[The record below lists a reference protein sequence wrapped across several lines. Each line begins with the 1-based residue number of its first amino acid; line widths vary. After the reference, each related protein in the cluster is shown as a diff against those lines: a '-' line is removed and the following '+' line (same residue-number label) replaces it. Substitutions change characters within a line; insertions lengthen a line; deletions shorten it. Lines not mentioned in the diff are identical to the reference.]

1 MSLPTHVAIRC
12 SALLV
17 AVACV
22 AANAIAAGPAPCSP
36 PAATIAS
43 VQGAVDVRRAGRGDW
58 LPAAYRDELCTG
70 DVVRVGDRGR
80 AAIVLRNEIELR
92 LDEKTSLTLA
102 KVDAAEG
109 SLLEMCAGKLHFI
122 SRARKSLRVVTPFV
136 NATVEGTEVAI
147 GHAATE
153 DRIDVFEGHVL
164 ASSEAARTM
173 PQTCGDA
180 RMPTDTGGRLL
191 LASRESALVPA
202 GGAPAKRIAIAQPA
216 DAVQWALYYPP
227 LVEPGPDAAAA
238 GTAIEARA
246 LRSAAQYRQGRLDDA
261 LAAIAPSGDDAS
273 VRDARFFSYRASLLL
288 WVGRVDEARR
298 DIDRALALDARNA
311 DALAL
316 QSVVAVVQNRKD
328 AALDLARR
336 AVEFDERSVAA
347 RLALSY
353 ALQAHLRIE
362 DALAAAMEATRLQP
376 ADALAWARVAEL
388 EMSAGRHRLAVAA
401 AERAQSTNANAGRA
415 HTVLGFA
422 RLARLETVAAKEA
435 FERAI
440 AADPADPMPRLG
452 LGLAKIR
459 QNALAEGRADLELA
473 VSLDPASSI
482 LRSYVGKAYFE
493 EGRNALAASQFE
505 LAKERDPVDPTPWF
519 YASILA
525 QTENRP
531 IDALGELE
539 QSIERN
545 DRRAPY
551 RSTLLL
557 DEDRAARAVSLAWI
571 FDELGLDQLA
581 LTEAASAQAADPA
594 SSAGHQFL
602 ADAFGRQRRQEI
614 TRVSELLQAQ
624 LLQPAILAPL
634 QPETT
639 FRSLTFLAGDSPL
652 RASYGEYS
660 ALFDRE
666 RPNARVALAG
676 GNLDTRSDVVAVS
689 SRSGP
694 WSFGAGQFYY
704 HTDGYRPNNDITHRV
719 YNAMAQLTATPGV
732 DVQVEFR
739 HRRSDNG
746 DLGSYGAPDIFDPG
760 FRQQVT
766 HDIARFGVHASASPD
781 SHWLFSYLHGKRS
794 EEVLTPG
801 FDIGDLTS
809 KGTDDGDQAELMYIH
824 RSGALSLVTGAGWY
838 GFDEQRSDTFGEGR
852 ARSTA
857 ASPTRGRAAAMP
869 TCTATFGLPY
879 RTRMLVGV
887 SYDRQRMANL
897 EINKVNPKFGVM
909 SEPIDGLTLRAAAFR
924 SVKPALIANQTLE
937 PTQVFGFSQYA
948 DDANGTISERYAI
961 GADARH
967 ASSVYAGAEASW
979 RRLRYPLNAVDVPF
993 FLEPRERM
1001 ANAYVAWLPA
1011 SWVALSARAE
1021 HEQWRLDSEV
1031 GATLG
1036 LPSRITT
1043 TDVPLEARL
1052 FRAGWSLRATTH
1064 LVDQRVETRGK
1075 RRHATASAAAL
1086 PSPTSR
1092 SRIVCRSGWASYRV
1106 EVRNLFDRSFRLA
1119 RNQFPIRR
1127 AADARFVPTRTMTA
1141 RVSLYF

>member
-180 RMPTDTGGRLL
+180 RVPTDTGGRLL

-246 LRSAAQYRQGRLDDA
+246 SRSAAQYRQGRLDDA

-376 ADALAWARVAEL
+376 ADALAWSRVAEL

-401 AERAQSTNANAGRA
+401 AERAQSANANAGRA

-838 GFDEQRSDTFGEGR
+838 GFDEQRSDTFGEVPCPLDSCESDTR
-852 ARSTA
+852 ARRSNA
-857 ASPTRGRAAAMP
+857 YVYG
-869 TCTATFGLPY
+869 TFGLPY

-897 EINKVNPKFGVM
+897 EINRVNPKFGVM

-967 ASSVYAGAEASW
+967 ASSVYAGADASW

-1064 LVDQRVETRGK
+1064 LVYQRVETAGSEGMD
-1075 RRHATASAAAL
+1075 TE
-1086 PSPTSR
+1086 R
-1092 SRIVCRSGWASYRV
+1092 SRFAVTDLALAYRLPKRLGELSV
-1106 EVRNLFDRSFRLA
+1106 EVRNLFDRSFAWRETNFLSVE
-1119 RNQFPIRR
+1119 PLT
-1127 AADARFVPTRTMTA
+1127 ARFVPTRTILA
-1141 RVSLYF
+1141 RVALYF